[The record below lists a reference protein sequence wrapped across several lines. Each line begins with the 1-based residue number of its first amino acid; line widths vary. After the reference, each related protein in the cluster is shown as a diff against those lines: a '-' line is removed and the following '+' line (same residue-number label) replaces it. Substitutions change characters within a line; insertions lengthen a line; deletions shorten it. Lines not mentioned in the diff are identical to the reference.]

1 MSEDRAY
8 IREFVEFLNQK
19 IQEINSM
26 TPVKYE
32 KESKSLKQQI
42 YDKVKEIVK
51 RGPLDT
57 RRLRDKLKKIKD
69 TIGTSSNKSVND
81 LLDYFINL
89 LNSMIKSSSFKN
101 ILKRVKRGDRIDEL
115 QGEQVKK
122 DMTVLRPKIY
132 GVLNKC
138 SAISGAI
145 VLWIRTEL
153 LSRGVSSVNTSN
165 AGKLPED
172 RVKSVVLGFLW
183 CIIGMD
189 PESEKLKDY
198 TDKFNRLQGEYGDV
212 DHKDSSQIQR
222 ELEESLTSD
231 IFHLEPTYRTA
242 LIEMSDYKCDSKNTV
257 ANLGIN
263 KPEGTIVKA
272 DPVVTATP
280 VVTANPVVTAA
291 PVVGSATKTGGGK
304 RKKYKSKKRTYK
316 KRTYKKSKLKK
327 SKFKKHKYTARRS
340 RK

>member
-32 KESKSLKQQI
+32 EQSLLLKQAI
-42 YDKVKEIVK
+42 YNKVKEIVK
-51 RGPLDT
+51 RGPRDT
-57 RRLRDKLKKIKD
+57 GRLRDKLQKIKD

-89 LNSMIKSSSFKN
+89 LNSMIKSSYFN
-101 ILKRVKRGDRIDEL
+101 IGKRKRGDKIDEL

-122 DMTVLRPKIY
+122 DMAVLRPKIY

-231 IFHLEPTYRTA
+231 IFHLEPTYRNA

-263 KPEGTIVKA
+263 KPKGTI
-272 DPVVTATP
+272 VTATP
-280 VVTANPVVTAA
+280 VVKADPVVTAA